1 MRDWDRNGKIDAR
14 DRYIFHEIIL
24 KDDTS
29 KLQTENS
36 KICSCRNYTKPQT
49 EPKKITD
56 MSVGEILVGTVIIM
70 LDIIWFILA

>member
-29 KLQTENS
+29 KLQTESS
-36 KICSCRNYTKPQT
+36 KTCSCRNYTKPQK
-49 EPKKITD
+49 EPEKITD
-56 MSVGEILVGTVIIM
+56 MSVGEILVATVIIM
-70 LDIIWFILA
+70 LAIVGLILG